1 MRIAHIASPDFP
13 ITREYG
19 GTESIVCNLAEK
31 QISEGH
37 DVTIVASSPAHDTCL
52 RTISLVKPA
61 PKYPHWLL
69 NWISQRVNGAIHV
82 CKSFKWLDSKFDII
96 HNHLSEEGIAL
107 SFLRKAPCLNTLHGI
122 AHERLP
128 QYCVTRVCSITR
140 NTKLVALSRSAY
152 LQHKRF
158 YGDDLVGYVYSGVNV
173 QTFKFVPEV
182 EKDSEVE
189 MCYAGRIAPDKSV
202 KEVISVSDVLHN
214 RGIDVHLKVIGK
226 FDPRNLG
233 YFREIIQMIDE
244 RNYVSKFINMRKEE
258 VKRLVGNSDVFVFP
272 ISRTEPLAL
281 APLESMACG
290 TPVVSLRRAAAVE
303 YIVNGVNG
311 FLCNDLS
318 EMAGAVLRYKE
329 IDRKVCREI
338 VERKFSVESMYRGY
352 LEMYEKV
359 IEAS

>member
-13 ITREYG
+13 FTREYG
-19 GTESIVCNLAEK
+19 GSESIVCNLAEK

-37 DVTIVASSPAHDTCL
+37 DVTIVASSPAHDTFL
-52 RTISLVKPA
+52 RPISLVKPA

-69 NWISQRVNGAIHV
+69 NWVSQRVNGAMHV
-82 CKSFKWLDSKFDII
+82 CKSFKWLDSKIDII
-96 HNHLSEEGIAL
+96 HNHLSEEGIAF
-107 SFLRKAPCLNTLHGI
+107 SFLRKAPCLNTLHGA

-140 NTKLVALSRSAY
+140 NTKLVAVSRSAY

-158 YGDDLVGYVYSGVNV
+158 YGDDLIGYVYSGVN
-173 QTFKFVPEV
+173 TEAFMFVPEV

-202 KEVISVSDVLHN
+202 KEVIFVSDVLHN
-214 RGIDVHLKVIGK
+214 RGIDVHLKIIGK
-226 FDPRNLG
+226 FDPRNPD
-233 YFREIIQMIDE
+233 YFQEVIQMINE
-244 RNYVSKFINMRKEE
+244 RSYVSDLLNRRREE
-258 VKRLVGNSDVFVFP
+258 VKSLVGDSDVFVFP
-272 ISRTEPLAL
+272 ISRTDPGPL

-290 TPVVSLRRAAAVE
+290 TPVISLKQTAADG
-303 YIVNGVNG
+303 YIINGVNG
-311 FLCNDLS
+311 FLCNNIS
-318 EMAGAVLRYKE
+318 EMANAVLRYKE

-338 VERKFSVESMYRGY
+338 TERKFSVDSMYRRY

-359 IEAS
+359 IEAG

>member
-52 RTISLVKPA
+52 RPISLVKPA